1 MSKALPVVGQMFDRV
16 PRTLSEMRAR
26 ASERAIPMH
35 AQVYLENRCHLKCQ
49 HCFEDETSHPTDD
62 RLSLDELERV
72 FTDLAALGCLQLTLT
87 GGEIFLRRD
96 IFEILALTKKLRFQ
110 TTLFTSGTLIDR
122 EKAKRLAAMKIGQ
135 VDISVYSDL
144 AADHD
149 AFTQISGS
157 WKKSTDALRML
168 TEEGVKATLKC
179 TLTTFNVDRLDAI
192 MAMARELGVLFQFDP
207 NVRPRMSNDRSTLR
221 FAVPPHVL
229 RDKVYARRDLYP
241 GFQSVAPDR
250 ICRGG
255 DFMHADGAMC
265 GAGASTMAISAN
277 GDVLP
282 CGFFPDPVGNVRAT
296 PLRDVW
302 ERSAVLQDLREMTYA
317 KMESCPTCDV
327 RSGCHPCMAY
337 AQVEH
342 GDYKQCN
349 TASRMSAE
357 ALVSLSEQGA
367 RTNAKFARAGRALPI
382 VGDLELPKVDGKSA
396 SALAMF
402 D

>member
-1 MSKALPVVGQMFDRV
+1 MSKALPVIGQMFDRV
-16 PRTLSEMRAR
+16 PQSLTAMRER
-26 ASERAIPMH
+26 AADKAIPMH

-49 HCFEDETSHPTDD
+49 HCFEDEASHPTDD
-62 RLSLDELERV
+62 RLSLIELERAL
-72 FTDLAALGCLQLTLT
+72 TDLAALGCLQLTLT

-96 IFEILALTKKLRFQ
+96 IFDILALTKKLRFQ
-110 TTLFTSGTLIDR
+110 VTLFTSGTLLDR
-122 EKAKRLAAMKIGQ
+122 EKVKRLKELKIGQ
-135 VDISVYSDL
+135 VDVSVYSDI

-149 AFTQISGS
+149 AFTQIPRS
-157 WKKSTDALRML
+157 WQKSTDALRML

-179 TLTTFNVDRLDAI
+179 TLTTFNVDRIDGIIALAKS
-192 MAMARELGVLFQFDP
+192 LGVVFQFDP

-221 FAVPPHVL
+221 FAVPPDVL
-229 RDKVYARRDLYP
+229 RDKVYSRRDLYP
-241 GFQSVAPDR
+241 GFRTVAPDR
-250 ICRGG
+250 ICRGN
-255 DFMHADGAMC
+255 DFMHGDSAMC
-265 GAGASTMAISAN
+265 GAGRATLAISAN

-282 CGFFPDPVGNVRAT
+282 CGFFPDPVGNMRQT
-296 PLRDVW
+296 PLRDIW
-302 ERSAVLQDLREMTYA
+302 ERSALMQDLREMTYA
-317 KMESCPTCDV
+317 KMSACPSCDV

-357 ALVSLSEQGA
+357 ALVSLSERGA

-382 VGDLELPKVDGKSA
+382 VGELELPKVDGSPEA
-396 SALAMF
+396 ALAMF